1 MSIATAAATFAATA
15 AFTAY
20 VDAKFHVSQDFGQIA
35 RKRRADSWYLENGG
49 APPVDFC
56 KYISLL
62 TLV

>member
-35 RKRRADSWYLENGG
+35 HRRRADSWYLENGG
-49 APPVDFC
+49 APPVCFYKC
-56 KYISLL
+56 I
-62 TLV
+62 